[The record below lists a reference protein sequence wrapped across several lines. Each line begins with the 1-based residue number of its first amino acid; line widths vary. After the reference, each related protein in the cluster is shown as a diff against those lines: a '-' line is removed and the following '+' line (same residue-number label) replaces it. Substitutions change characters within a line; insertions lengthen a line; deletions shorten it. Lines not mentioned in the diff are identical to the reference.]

1 MPHTW
6 HDMSRIGI
14 LSRSRIFQSTC
25 HIRGMTHLLG
35 HICVQL
41 VISIHMPHTWHDFKA
56 ALFLVDFPPIS
67 IHMPHTWHDDV
78 IGRPN
83 LSDESISIHMPHT
96 WHDTEKERR
105 KAYDVQFQSTC
116 HIRGMTTMPKRGSA
130 VHLKFQ
136 STCHIRG
143 MTTRQLNR
151 IRTAEFQSTC
161 HIRGM
166 TVVLCLLRSR
176 ELISIHMPHTWHD
189 VLSSS
194 RKFLISYFNPHA
206 TYVA

>member
-41 VISIHMPHTWHDFKA
+41 VISIHMPHTWHD
-56 ALFLVDFPPIS
+56 
-67 IHMPHTWHDDV
+67 DV

-96 WHDTEKERR
+96 WHDALDPR
-105 KAYDVQFQSTC
+105 KIRSSADISIHMPHTC
-116 HIRGMTTMPKRGSA
+116 HIRGMTNSGCSSILVLNISIHMPHTWHDYAAWADA
-130 VHLKFQ
+130 VRK
-136 STCHIRG
+136 I
-143 MTTRQLNR
+143 
-151 IRTAEFQSTC
+151 
-161 HIRGM
+161 
-166 TVVLCLLRSR
+166 
-176 ELISIHMPHTWHD
+176 ISIHMPHTWHD
-189 VLSSS
+189 VYNL
-194 RKFLISYFNPHA
+194 RVIG
-206 TYVA
+206 